1 MSRKLKTSSPA
12 RPGATLIE
20 VLAGL
25 VLLGTIL
32 SSALVARGRFQRQ
45 WRMAEDK
52 LAAVRAADELVS
64 EWIAAPAGAAP
75 VPGEGAVPHASD
87 LRWRASLLR
96 DPYAQRL
103 GARVARLEILGA
115 RSGSRAV
122 LATVEFLLQPTPPQ
136 PQGDR

>member
-1 MSRKLKTSSPA
+1 
-12 RPGATLIE
+12 LIE

-45 WRMAEDK
+45 WRAAEEK

-64 EWIAAPAGAAP
+64 EWIAAAPGAAP
-75 VPGEGAVPHASD
+75 VPGEGAVSRASD
-87 LRWRASLLR
+87 LRWRTTWLR

-103 GARVARLEILGA
+103 GARVARLEMLDG
-115 RSGSRAV
+115 RGGSRAV
-122 LATVEFLLQPTPPQ
+122 LATVEFLLQPPP
-136 PQGDR
+136 GDR

>member
-1 MSRKLKTSSPA
+1 MSQRYKISSPA

-45 WRMAEDK
+45 WRAADDK

-75 VPGEGAVPHASD
+75 VPGEGAVSHTSD
-87 LRWRASLLR
+87 LRWRTTWLR
-96 DPYAQRL
+96 DPYALRL
-103 GARVARLEILGA
+103 GARAARLEIRDG
-115 RSGSRAV
+115 RNGSSRP
-122 LATVEFLLQPTPPQ
+122 LATVEVLLQPSP
-136 PQGDR
+136 GDR